1 MEASVIIPRGADS
14 TAEYPL
20 DRTFENLI
28 GRGSECQIQIDDLR
42 ASRVHAKF
50 VFSEGLW
57 MIIDSGSRNGTLVNR
72 SKTDSAV
79 LSDGDAIRI
88 GDTTLVF
95 HASTLHEQETCE
107 QINREIPI
115 SEEIEEIPQDSGR
128 RSFGGV
134 ALESLKQARRS
145 RDLSDL
151 HEFSLLTNTIATEDE
166 LVEVSLSVLA
176 KRTKATSVAFLLPN
190 GFGEL
195 DVAGLKTTDKSIR
208 LEISDWLTQAVLGRM
223 RAVWLQQE
231 RIALTQDHVHGAADA
246 ICVPICVPIVG
257 VNRAVGA
264 LHLYHS
270 KRRFQRHDVD
280 FAVALCG
287 TLSIAMSRI
296 VANQDTRR
304 KLDRL
309 QVKNSDFDELLGECK
324 PIIELKN
331 RISKELVAKAVHRNS
346 VRESR
351 PMLSVNCAAIPD
363 ELIESQLFGH
373 VKGAFTGADRD
384 HVGWFQKSHEGTFFL
399 DEVGELN
406 LGAQAKLLRVLEGHP
421 FLPVGGTTE
430 IKVDVRVIAATNRD
444 LREFVEQKRFREDL
458 YYRLSVFQLVVPP
471 LRVREDDIDLLADF
485 FFEHFKKQS
494 GRRTLEIGP
503 DARQVMRNYP
513 WPGNVRQ
520 LRNVMECAVVLAEG
534 QEIRPEDLALHEFRW
549 HGSDS
554 DASSEGTNG
563 SHNPCRTS
571 TPNSN
576 GSTPEELLERFD
588 TLNVEVW
595 EQRLIQAALKKTQ
608 GNIPFA
614 AEMIGMARATLYRK
628 IERIPNSNLINPT
641 KAHLITR

>member
-1 MEASVIIPRGADS
+1 M
-14 TAEYPL
+14 
-20 DRTFENLI
+20 
-28 GRGSECQIQIDDLR
+28 
-42 ASRVHAKF
+42 
-50 VFSEGLW
+50 
-57 MIIDSGSRNGTLVNR
+57 
-72 SKTDSAV
+72 
-79 LSDGDAIRI
+79 
-88 GDTTLVF
+88 
-95 HASTLHEQETCE
+95 
-107 QINREIPI
+107 
-115 SEEIEEIPQDSGR
+115 
-128 RSFGGV
+128 
-134 ALESLKQARRS
+134 
-145 RDLSDL
+145 
-151 HEFSLLTNTIATEDE
+151 
-166 LVEVSLSVLA
+166 
-176 KRTKATSVAFLLPN
+176 
-190 GFGEL
+190 
-195 DVAGLKTTDKSIR
+195 
-208 LEISDWLTQAVLGRM
+208 
-223 RAVWLQQE
+223 
-231 RIALTQDHVHGAADA
+231 
-246 ICVPICVPIVG
+246 
-257 VNRAVGA
+257 
-264 LHLYHS
+264 
-270 KRRFQRHDVD
+270 
-280 FAVALCG
+280 
-287 TLSIAMSRI
+287 
-296 VANQDTRR
+296 
-304 KLDRL
+304 
-309 QVKNSDFDELLGECK
+309 
-324 PIIELKN
+324 
-331 RISKELVAKAVHRNS
+331 
-346 VRESR
+346 
-351 PMLSVNCAAIPD
+351 
-363 ELIESQLFGH
+363 
-373 VKGAFTGADRD
+373 
-384 HVGWFQKSHEGTFFL
+384 GWFQKSHEGTFFL

-503 DARQVMRNYP
+503 EARQLMRNYP

-520 LRNVMECAVVLAEG
+520 LRNVMESAVVLAEG